1 MTDDV
6 TLLLREMRDQQQ
18 LQLERSAQSL
28 QHQADAL
35 ALQRQQFDL
44 YQQQLARVE
53 RINERAEA
61 IQNRSLTATKLIMC
75 VLLPALG
82 IVLLMLLWPWARLWL
97 A

>member
-6 TLLLREMRDQQQ
+6 TLLLREIRDQQQ

-28 QHQADAL
+28 QHQAEAL

-44 YQQQLARVE
+44 YQQQLTRVE
-53 RINERAEA
+53 RINARAEA
-61 IQNRSLTATKLIMC
+61 IQNRALKATQLVTW
-75 VLLPALG
+75 VLLPLFG
-82 IVLLMLLWPWARLWL
+82 VVLLMLRWPSARGWV

>member
-35 ALQRQQFDL
+35 ALQRQQFEL
-44 YQQQLARVE
+44 YQQQLTRVE

-61 IQNRSLTATKLIMC
+61 IQNRALKATKLVMW
-75 VLLPALG
+75 VLLPLFG
-82 IVLLMLLWPWARLWL
+82 VVLLMLLWPWARGWL
-97 A
+97 S

>member
-6 TLLLREMRDQQQ
+6 TLLLREMRDLQQT
-18 LQLERSAQSL
+18 QLERSAQSL
-28 QHQADAL
+28 QHQAEAL

-44 YQQQLARVE
+44 YQQQLTRVE

-61 IQNRSLTATKLIMC
+61 IQNRSLMATKLIMW
-75 VLLPALG
+75 VLLPALV
-82 IVLLMLLWPWARLWL
+82 IVLLMLLWPWARSWL

>member
-1 MTDDV
+1 MADDV

-28 QHQADAL
+28 QHQAEAL
-35 ALQRQQFDL
+35 DLQRQQFDL

-61 IQNRSLTATKLIMC
+61 IQNRALRASKLVMW
-75 VLLPALG
+75 VLLPLFG
-82 IVLLMLLWPWARLWL
+82 VVLLMLLWPWLRYWAS
-97 A
+97 